1 MVVFTVAATE
11 YRGDAMSNPKPPR
24 WLKPMNKFMIAVQKL
39 GIPTGPPMVLTVP
52 GRKTGRPH
60 STPMTPFTLD
70 GHLYA
75 VAGFPGAD
83 WARNARAA
91 GAGTLS
97 KGRKSRRITITE
109 LNAEQARPV
118 LRVFPIEVPVG
129 ISFLK
134 RSGLVRQGTPEEVEE
149 LAGRI
154 AVFRFDPVPAN

>member
-1 MVVFTVAATE
+1 
-11 YRGDAMSNPKPPR
+11 MSDYKPPR
-24 WLKPMNKFMIAVQKL
+24 WLKPANKLMIAMQKL

-52 GRKTGRPH
+52 GRKTGRPR

-91 GAGTLS
+91 GSGTLAR
-97 KGRKSRRITITE
+97 GRKSRRVNIVE
-109 LNAEQARPV
+109 LPPRDARPV
-118 LRVFPIEVPVG
+118 LRAFPTEVPVG
-129 ISFLK
+129 VSFLK
-134 RSGLVRQGTPEEVEE
+134 RAGLVRQGTPDEVEA

-154 AVFRFDPVPAN
+154 AVFRLDPVAVG